1 MELKTTLFSYIQR
14 NVGQMEKN
22 ILKEVHKEIIS
33 EQKDDLS
40 MISFDREIF
49 ESNIEDNANKKSIF
63 QKAKTFLFSQLE
75 IFEH

>member
-1 MELKTTLFSYIQR
+1 
-14 NVGQMEKN
+14 
-22 ILKEVHKEIIS
+22 
-33 EQKDDLS
+33 

-63 QKAKTFLFSQLE
+63 QNAKTFLFSQLE